1 MKKILLIFGAS
12 GSLGSG
18 VAKSIRDESYDKIY
32 LFDREKIDDKNLRMK
47 SVQTGDLSKEE
58 NVETSFSQVGL
69 DSDAQYFLFSTIGGF
84 AGGNEIADTSLDEWN
99 KMMNLNL
106 NISFLLAKHFINFCE
121 KGKGGAICFTTAMT
135 SLEPSQ
141 NKAAY
146 GTSKSALNYLVKTL
160 AKECKKRSIS
170 VNAIS
175 PLVLDTEENREW
187 VKDESIMVK
196 SEDIG
201 KLVHS
206 IFENRAILSGNIIE
220 LPGTLK

>member
-1 MKKILLIFGAS
+1 MKKVLLIFGAA

-18 VAKSIRDESYDKIY
+18 VVKSMKQTYYDKIY
-32 LFDREKIDDKNLRMK
+32 LFDKENIEIDEDKMIFI
-47 SVQTGDLSKEE
+47 QTGDLSNEK
-58 NVETSFSQVGL
+58 NVEDTFSQIQL

-84 AGGNEIADTSLDEWN
+84 AGGNSVAETGLDEWN
-99 KMMNLNL
+99 KMITLNST
-106 NISFLLAKHFINFCE
+106 IAFLLAKYFIKFSE
-121 KGKGGAICFTTAMT
+121 KGIGGSLCFTTAMT
-135 SLEPSQ
+135 SLQPSE

-160 AKECKKRSIS
+160 SKECKKRGIS